1 MGTQSIAIC
10 LRIVNL
16 AKFLI
21 IYSFQQIVK
30 IPMNHNYP
38 KELDLVVII
47 LIILIQNMFNLIKS
61 LEKIV
66 KQLTIQIIRMK
77 KEDVEKVVIITTK
90 VVNIHYK
97 NIQFLKMV
105 NQNKEKFLYNQ
116 KIPCWKKL
124 ILMI

>member
-1 MGTQSIAIC
+1 
-10 LRIVNL
+10 
-16 AKFLI
+16 
-21 IYSFQQIVK
+21 
-30 IPMNHNYP
+30 MNHNYL

-47 LIILIQNMFNLIKS
+47 LIILIQNMFNLIKNQ
-61 LEKIV
+61 EKIV
-66 KQLTIQIIRMK
+66 KQLMIQIIKMK

-116 KIPCWKKL
+116 KIPCCKKL